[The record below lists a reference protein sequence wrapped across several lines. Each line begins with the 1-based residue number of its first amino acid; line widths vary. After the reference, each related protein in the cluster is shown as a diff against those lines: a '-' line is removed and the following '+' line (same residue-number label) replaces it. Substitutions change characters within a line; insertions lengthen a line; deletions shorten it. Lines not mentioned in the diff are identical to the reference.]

1 MKISKEEVKHIAMLS
16 RLELDEKEIAVY
28 QDQLS
33 RILDYVEKLSKI
45 DTSNVEPVSHVIELN
60 NVMRQD
66 IVKPSLPRDEALKNA
81 PDSVDKFFRVPKI
94 IE

>member
-16 RLELDEKEIAVY
+16 RLELDEKEIELY

-33 RILDYVEKLSKI
+33 RILEYVEKLNEI
-45 DTSNVEPVSHVIELN
+45 DTTQIEPTSHVIELS
-60 NVMRQD
+60 NVFRED
-66 IVKPSLPRDEALKNA
+66 VVKKSMPRDEALKNA
-81 PDSVDKFFRVPKI
+81 PQSTDKFFKVPKI

>member
-16 RLELDEKEIAVY
+16 RLDLDEKEIAVY

-33 RILDYVEKLSKI
+33 RILEYVEKLSEI
-45 DTSNVEPVSHVIELN
+45 DTSHVEPVSHVIELN

-81 PDSVDKFFRVPKI
+81 PDPSDKFFRVPKI